1 MITLTNLYI
10 MLANWLPTEVIR
22 MIGGLMAILMVMV
35 VFRLIKIVLD
45 ALPFL

>member
-10 MLANWLPTEVIR
+10 MLANWLPIEVIR

-35 VFRLIKIVLD
+35 VFRLIKLVLD